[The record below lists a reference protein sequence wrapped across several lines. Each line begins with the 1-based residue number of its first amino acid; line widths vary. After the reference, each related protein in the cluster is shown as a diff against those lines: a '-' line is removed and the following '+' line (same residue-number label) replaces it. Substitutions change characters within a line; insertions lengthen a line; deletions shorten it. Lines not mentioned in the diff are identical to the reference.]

1 MVQLKLTLK
10 SNRPSVVYSTNG
22 KSYKLQPGSNTL
34 NLEYEDYV
42 ALATALSIK
51 PVANKPEPP
60 QQPTEETPR
69 QEPAE
74 APKQGPENVEEPN
87 SLTNESEIKSQDN
100 KSSDD
105 NVDSNEEPA
114 EDEAEPEEPDETLS
128 ESNEVSS
135 VVDYSQLSYTELK
148 AKYKEITGKSCKLKK
163 DELISFL
170 QEHSDN
176 AE

>member
-51 PVANKPEPP
+51 PVVNKPEPLP
-60 QQPTEETPR
+60 QPTEETPK
-69 QEPAE
+69 QEPE
-74 APKQGPENVEEPN
+74 KVEESSN
-87 SLTNESEIKSQDN
+87 LTNESEIKSQDDA
-100 KSSDD
+100 SSDD
-105 NVDSNEEPA
+105 KETDSNVENNEEPA
-114 EDEAEPEEPDETLS
+114 LDDDNTAESDDTPS
-128 ESNEVSS
+128 ESNEDTS
-135 VVDYSQLSYTELK
+135 VVDYSQLSYAELK

>member
-51 PVANKPEPP
+51 PVANKPEPQ
-60 QQPTEETPR
+60 QQPTEE
-69 QEPAE
+69 
-74 APKQGPENVEEPN
+74 APKQEPENIEEPN
-87 SLTNESEIKSQDN
+87 SLINESEIKSQDN
-100 KSSDD
+100 ESSDG
-105 NVDSNEEPA
+105 NVDKSEDPELDDNAA
-114 EDEAEPEEPDETLS
+114 ESDETLS
-128 ESNEVSS
+128 ESNEVNS
-135 VVDYSQLSYTELK
+135 VVDYSRLSYAELK